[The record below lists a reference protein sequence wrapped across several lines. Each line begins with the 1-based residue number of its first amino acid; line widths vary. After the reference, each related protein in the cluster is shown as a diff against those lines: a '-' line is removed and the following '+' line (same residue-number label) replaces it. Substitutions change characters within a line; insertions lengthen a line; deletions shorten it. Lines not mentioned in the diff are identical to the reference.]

1 MSPIIKRVI
10 AGMGANTYEQ
20 LANIFM
26 QLVSLP
32 IFLSHWDVKTYGT
45 WLVITA
51 IPSYLSMADVGMVT
65 VAGNRMTMLAGAG
78 DMAGANRVFQSA
90 QMFILLACL
99 TIAAMAIP
107 AALCM
112 PVALLA
118 SLDMRLALAAL
129 LAGVLLS
136 LGAGLSGAAF
146 RSTNRYALGMSV
158 AVTTR
163 LMEWAGGIAG
173 LLLIGTLAAVAGG
186 MLLVRVITLVWQSW
200 LSTRNGDGLTW
211 GMRHAQWSEVR
222 AMLRPSLGFMTFPIA
237 NAISFQGFTLL
248 TAHLL
253 GPAAVAVFNTY
264 RTVARVAVQV
274 TSTLSHALWPEFARM
289 FGSGEHRGLRT
300 LLLRS
305 SLLGALGAIVLSVM
319 LYLCAPLLLR
329 IWTKGQ
335 IDFYPGLMRAFLL
348 YAAIAGIWHIPRVIL
363 MATNQHSRMGIAFL
377 VISVLALLCG
387 QVLGASQQIMGLVMA
402 MIIGELLAMAVCFWL
417 AATTFLSR
425 DNKPEEALDESSA
438 VHYR

>member
-1 MSPIIKRVI
+1 
-10 AGMGANTYEQ
+10 
-20 LANIFM
+20 
-26 QLVSLP
+26 
-32 IFLSHWDVKTYGT
+32 
-45 WLVITA
+45 
-51 IPSYLSMADVGMVT
+51 
-65 VAGNRMTMLAGAG
+65 
-78 DMAGANRVFQSA
+78 
-90 QMFILLACL
+90 
-99 TIAAMAIP
+99 
-107 AALCM
+107 
-112 PVALLA
+112 
-118 SLDMRLALAAL
+118 ALAAL